1 MFSVARSFQKKKN
14 IKKRLTKISYTI
26 VMRSVSVFNRI
37 SRCFDKNIKKNNN
50 IKSRRER
57 KKWTKGTKIMY
68 FLVVKT
74 PNENSK

>member
-1 MFSVARSFQKKKN
+1 
-14 IKKRLTKISYTI
+14 
-26 VMRSVSVFNRI
+26 MRSVSVFNRI